1 MQKEERQRLIQEAKL
16 TSLTEYF
23 RQSGY
28 KLRQYGHE
36 VYVDGLSGHQLCINS
51 ATNQWCDH
59 YVEGSGAT
67 NNAVECL
74 IQVLDKT
81 FEQAVFELTGR
92 DISYSRA
99 EKYPRSF
106 RPQYTSPPRPKVP
119 EPVKKELRMPE
130 RAETMRQ
137 VYAYLCK
144 TRGIPIAVVQEL
156 AHTGLLYQSEHRT
169 ETVVNGKPKI
179 YRNANAVFV
188 HRDAKGTIIGAEL
201 QGCNSER
208 RFKGI
213 APGTGNS
220 AFMFT
225 PVPTRD
231 GKIRRAYIFESAI
244 DLLSFYTFCE
254 NKSKLTGSLLVSMA
268 GLKPS
273 VPKRLQAEG
282 IEIISCVDNDDAGRR
297 FEQENG
303 FVRSESVKQKLDYRG
318 FKDWNELLTLGGKN
332 PNASLIEGQ
341 QQEQTQKPSIPFR
354 RGKRA

>member
-1 MQKEERQRLIQEAKL
+1 MQKEERQRLIQEAKQ

-23 RQSGY
+23 RASGY
-28 KLRQYGHE
+28 KLRQHGHE
-36 VYVDGLSGHQLCINS
+36 VYVDGLPGHQLCINS
-51 ATNQWCDH
+51 ATNQWYDH
-59 YVEGSGAT
+59 YTGTGAS

-74 IQVLDKT
+74 IQVLDKS

-92 DISYSRA
+92 DISFSRA
-99 EKYPRSF
+99 EDFPKSF
-106 RPQYTSPPRPKVP
+106 RPQYTSPPRPAKP
-119 EPVKKELRMPE
+119 EPTKKELRMPE
-130 RAETMRQ
+130 RSETMRQ

-144 TRGIPIAVVQEL
+144 TRGIPYAIVQEL
-156 AHTGLLYQSEHRT
+156 AHSGLLYQSEHRT
-169 ETVVNGKPKI
+169 DTIVNGQPKT
-179 YRNANAVFV
+179 YHNANAVFV
-188 HRDAKGTIIGAEL
+188 HRDRNGTVIGAEL
-201 QGCNSER
+201 QGCNSKR

-213 APGTGNS
+213 APGTGDS

-225 PVPTRD
+225 PVPARD

-254 NKSKLTGSLLVSMA
+254 NKHLLTGSLLVSMA

-297 FEQENG
+297 FEQDNG
-303 FVRSESVKQKLDYRG
+303 FVRSESVKQKLDHRG
-318 FKDWNELLTLGGKN
+318 FKDWNELLTLGSKD
-332 PNASLIEGQ
+332 PNVSLIEQSQ
-341 QQEQTQKPSIPFR
+341 QQTQKPAIPFH